1 MAGQGLSTGPA
12 GTNNMNNEIPSLV
25 DDFQQFFTVDVAS
38 TPEQMKQVAH
48 VRYRVYCEEFQ
59 YEPAENFPDRLEVDE
74 FDHHSLHC
82 LITHKSSQAPAGCVR
97 LVERIDGSQL
107 PMERF
112 CDDALDPHYRELI
125 ESLGPQSCEISRLAV
140 DREFRRR
147 SGEHLTRFGTPGALD
162 YSLREKRT
170 FSLIAVAAY
179 LSACAMADLTGR
191 HRIYAM
197 MEPFLPRLMKR
208 SGIPFTRAGTDLDY
222 HGVRA
227 PYVTSS
233 EDVVAGLLPGLRE
246 LYDVIHTKFASEMPV
261 ADTCVDQAGAH
272 MAYRMLESWIL
283 RTTQHCSKMYGYTS
297 LGTAI

>member
-1 MAGQGLSTGPA
+1 
-12 GTNNMNNEIPSLV
+12 MNKETPSLV

-48 VRYRVYCEEFQ
+48 IRYRVYCEEFK
-59 YEPAENFPDRLEVDE
+59 YEPAESFPDKLEIDE
-74 FDHHSLHC
+74 FDQHSLHC

-97 LVERIDGSQL
+97 LVERSERGQL
-107 PMERF
+107 PMEAF
-112 CDDALDPHYRELI
+112 CNDAIDQHYRELI
-125 ESLGPQSCEISRLAV
+125 KTLGPQSCEISRLAV

-147 SGEHLTRFGTPGALD
+147 SGENLTRFGNPGSLD

-191 HRIYAM
+191 HQIYAM

-208 SGIPFTRAGTDLDY
+208 SGIPFTRVGTDLDY

-227 PYVTSS
+227 PYVTQSQ
-233 EDVVAGLLPGLRE
+233 DVVAGLLPGLRE
-246 LYDVIHTKFASEMPV
+246 LYDVIHAKFAMEIPV
-261 ADTCVDQAGAH
+261 ASSCIEPGGSHT
-272 MAYRMLESWIL
+272 AYRMLESWIL
-283 RTTQHCSKMYGYTS
+283 RTTELYAKIYENRSSVT
-297 LGTAI
+297 TA